1 MYRQKEEGEKEVCK
15 DEEKRWYSYK
25 VNIHENRQRLC
36 SNNILE
42 FVEWLNV
49 GNERGKF
56 LPPIEI
62 EYERRY
68 VPGKDRKSVV

>member
-1 MYRQKEEGEKEVCK
+1 M
-15 DEEKRWYSYK
+15 
-25 VNIHENRQRLC
+25 
-36 SNNILE
+36 
-42 FVEWLNV
+42 

-68 VPGKDRKSVV
+68 VPGNMYKINSYFDILNFKGLIGKKMFR